1 MLTVRQWVCSACGAE
16 HDRDENGGEN
26 IAERGITLVRTQRR
40 AEASASIEACF
51 KKQAHREHEQPIQK
65 IG

>member
-26 IAERGITLVRTQRR
+26 IAERGITLVRAQRR
-40 AEASASIEACF
+40 AEASASIEACAQ
-51 KKQAHREHEQPIQK
+51 QAHWEHEQTAQRAV
-65 IG
+65 